1 MPRTQDPPLN
11 RPVETP
17 FTLQTVVRFTH
28 TDPAGYVFFPRYF
41 EMLQAVV
48 EDWFTHA
55 LGIRYSE
62 FILERRLGTP
72 TARTECTFVAPCH
85 LGEYLDLTVFLEHI
99 GSSSIR
105 LRFVGTVTGERRLE
119 AVSTLVVIGLDD
131 GRPRRID
138 DDLRARLTAYRD
150 GQGQPAQPPPKR

>member
-1 MPRTQDPPLN
+1 MSH
-11 RPVETP
+11 PVKTP

-48 EDWFTHA
+48 EDWFTEA

-62 FILERRLGTP
+62 FILQRRLGTP
-72 TARTECTFVAPCH
+72 TARIECSFVAPCH
-85 LGEYLDLTVFLEHI
+85 LGEHLDLTVYLEHI

-105 LRFVGTVTGERRLE
+105 LRFVGAVGGQRRLE
-119 AVSTLVVIGLDD
+119 AVSTLVIIGLDD

-138 DDLRARLTAYRD
+138 DDLRARLTAYRA
-150 GQGQPAQPPPKR
+150 GQGKPALPPPAR

>member
-1 MPRTQDPPLN
+1 MDR
-11 RPVETP
+11 RVKSP

-48 EDWFTHA
+48 EDWFTQA

-62 FILERRLGTP
+62 FILRRRLGTP
-72 TARTECTFVAPCH
+72 TARIECTFVAPCL
-85 LGEYLDLTVFLEHI
+85 LGEHLDLTVYLEHI
-99 GSSSIR
+99 GSSSLR
-105 LRFVGTVTGERRLE
+105 LRFVGTVAGERRLE
-119 AVSTLVVIGLDD
+119 AMSTLVVIGLDD

-138 DDLRARLTAYRD
+138 DDLRGRLDEYRA
-150 GQGQPAQPPPKR
+150 GQGEPKLPPPRVR

>member
-1 MPRTQDPPLN
+1 MD
-11 RPVETP
+11 RPVQSP

-48 EDWFTHA
+48 EDWFTEA
-55 LGIRYSE
+55 LGIRYAE
-62 FILERRLGTP
+62 FILGRRLGTP
-72 TARTECTFVAPCH
+72 TARIECNFLAPCR
-85 LGEYLDLTVFLEHI
+85 LGEHLDLTVYLEHV
-99 GSSSIR
+99 GSSSMR
-105 LRFVGTVTGERRLE
+105 LRFIGSVLGERRLE

-138 DDLRARLTAYRD
+138 DALRARLGAYQAS
-150 GQGQPAQPPPKR
+150 QGVPAHERIVRT

>member
-1 MPRTQDPPLN
+1 MVF
-11 RPVETP
+11 PVKTP
-17 FTLQTVVRFTH
+17 FTLRTVVRFTH

-48 EDWFTHA
+48 EDWFTEA
-55 LGIRYSE
+55 LGIRYAE

-72 TARTECTFVAPCH
+72 TARTECTFVAPCT
-85 LGEYLDLTVFLEHI
+85 LGEDLDLTVYLEHI

-105 LRFVGTVTGERRLE
+105 LRFVGTVAGQRRLE

-138 DDLRARLTAYRD
+138 DDLRARLERYRA
-150 GQGQPAQPPPKR
+150 GQGEPADPPPKR

>member
-1 MPRTQDPPLN
+1 MD
-11 RPVETP
+11 RPVKSP

-48 EDWFTHA
+48 EDWFTVA
-55 LGIRYSE
+55 LGIRYAD
-62 FILERRLGTP
+62 FILKRQLGTP
-72 TARTECTFVAPCH
+72 TARTECSFVAPCL
-85 LGEYLDLTVFLEHI
+85 LGEHLDLTVYLEHI

-105 LRFVGTVTGERRLE
+105 LRFVGAVQGERRLE

-138 DDLRARLTAYRD
+138 DDLRGRLETYRAN
-150 GQGQPAQPPPKR
+150 QGAPKLPPPTR

>member
-1 MPRTQDPPLN
+1 MDRSI
-11 RPVETP
+11 RTP

-55 LGIRYSE
+55 LGIRYAE
-62 FILERRLGTP
+62 FILKRRLGTP
-72 TARTECTFVAPCH
+72 TARTECTFLSPCH
-85 LGEYLDLTVFLEHI
+85 LGEHLDLTVYLEHV

-105 LRFVGTVTGERRLE
+105 LRFVGTVAGERRLE

-138 DDLRARLTAYRD
+138 EDLRTRLDVYRA
-150 GQGQPAQPPPKR
+150 GQGEPALPPPKR